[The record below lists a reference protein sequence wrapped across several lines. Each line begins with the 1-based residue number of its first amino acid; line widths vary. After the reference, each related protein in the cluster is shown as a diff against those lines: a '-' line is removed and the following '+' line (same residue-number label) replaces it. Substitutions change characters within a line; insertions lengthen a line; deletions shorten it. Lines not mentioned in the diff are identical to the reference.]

1 MWSFHFCFCNYYIY
15 FYAARNCAW
24 AFWCKSGTRKSVGGS
39 CLFCSIPKGFPIALD
54 CGPILF
60 LMLLFARYCYK
71 SEVMTFK
78 TMQWINTGQIPCY
91 EDGGHHR
98 PNRHADISRQIF
110 RQLERISYSKNSSP
124 QVIHI
129 SSMDWLC
136 FIHFLLFCKFLL
148 RQCGFWPSEHKKTLN
163 EEYKWLISWV
173 NDKISRKFVDQLVY
187 PMFKPSHMNVLW
199 SPSLHWGSEKTF

>member
-1 MWSFHFCFCNYYIY
+1 
-15 FYAARNCAW
+15 
-24 AFWCKSGTRKSVGGS
+24 
-39 CLFCSIPKGFPIALD
+39 
-54 CGPILF
+54 
-60 LMLLFARYCYK
+60 MLLFARYCYK

-129 SSMDWLC
+129 SSMD
-136 FIHFLLFCKFLL
+136 
-148 RQCGFWPSEHKKTLN
+148 
-163 EEYKWLISWV
+163 
-173 NDKISRKFVDQLVY
+173 
-187 PMFKPSHMNVLW
+187 
-199 SPSLHWGSEKTF
+199 